1 VSDPAFDPE
10 QIRTLATILAE
21 TGLTEIEIEGKDLRI
36 RVARAHPPV
45 AIQATAHVPPHVP
58 AGPAAASVPAGP
70 AVPNG
75 AAEPTADDAD
85 HPGAVLSPMV
95 GVVYLAPE
103 PGAPAFVSV
112 GQSVSVGQ
120 TLVLIEA
127 MKTFNQIRAT
137 RAGTVTRILVAA
149 GSPVEYGEPLLIVE

>member
-1 VSDPAFDPE
+1 MSEAAFDAE

-21 TGLTEIEIEGKDLRI
+21 TGLTEIEIEGKNLRI

-45 AIQATAHVPPHVP
+45 AIQATATVPM
-58 AGPAAASVPAGP
+58 AAGP
-70 AVPNG
+70 AVP
-75 AAEPTADDAD
+75 AARVRAAAPAAADDDAA

-95 GVVYLAPE
+95 GVAYLSPE
-103 PGAPAFVSV
+103 PGSPAFINV
-112 GQSVSVGQ
+112 GQTVSVGQ
-120 TLVLIEA
+120 TLLLIEA

-137 RAGTVTRILVAA
+137 KAGTVTRILVNA